1 MSEAKELTGEL
12 PIVGSGSKK
21 VQDERLLELYWN
33 RAELKKEFR
42 KLRDENYALT
52 KRLQS
57 KDESREL
64 LQQKFD
70 SLEMLLANPEA
81 GFNAIVFFQLRF
93 VWRTCRAELEK
104 FAAQLL
110 NQQLQRARQAQLMQF
125 NRERAGQVELLRGE
139 IQDRREQLQQ
149 AAAQRQ
155 TLEAEVAGLTGFW
168 NHSRRRKRKSMIEE
182 LSASVDGL
190 SSTMEQL
197 IADKTALEQT
207 QAPDVD
213 ATSVA
218 ARRLINLAVIALAQQ
233 LFDYF
238 DEKGLARLAH
248 EAMVKPIEEI
258 KYGHRADCIRYIE
271 EIPRAI
277 SQRNSEPGLSDIL
290 RRRTAALRQVAQY
303 RAQGDTVPRPESINA
318 VLQHKLATS
327 GVPTVGEPINVLTSD
342 YWDVCS
348 AMTP

>member
-1 MSEAKELTGEL
+1 MNEVKELTGEL
-12 PIVGSGSKK
+12 PIGGPASKK
-21 VQDERLLELYWN
+21 VQDERLLRLYWN

-42 KLRDENYALT
+42 KLRDENYALS
-52 KRLQS
+52 KRLES
-57 KDESREL
+57 KDESRQL
-64 LQQKFD
+64 LQQRID

-110 NQQLQRARQAQLMQF
+110 NQQLQRARRAQLMQF

-139 IQDRREQLQQ
+139 IQERREQLQL

-155 TLEAEVAGLTGFW
+155 ALEAEVAGLTGFW
-168 NHSRRRKRKSMIEE
+168 NHTRRRKRKTTIDE
-182 LSASVDGL
+182 LSATVEGL
-190 SSTMEQL
+190 SATMEQL
-197 IADKTALEQT
+197 IAEKTALEQA
-207 QAPDVD
+207 QAPQVD
-213 ATSVA
+213 STSVA

-271 EIPRAI
+271 EIPQAI
-277 SQRNSEPGLSDIL
+277 ARRNSEPGLSDIL

-303 RAQGDTVPRPESINA
+303 RSEGDTVPLAESIRA
-318 VLQHKLATS
+318 VLQHKLAAS
-327 GVPTVGEPINVLTSD
+327 GVPMVGEPINVLASD
-342 YWDVCS
+342 YWDVCA